1 MILREKR
8 EKISV
13 KDTSFLL
20 PVGYGEE
27 FYKKALF
34 FDLEH
39 CVNKKPICVGVFGCS
54 YYDADTEELVVN
66 QYMIENKRD
75 AEDVLYIAERY
86 FNKMKNSLNKKY
98 IVTFAGNND
107 FTVIDYLF
115 KKSGIQFNIRESFKE
130 IDLQK
135 EYEKEK
141 GSGIGLKNLEKE
153 FNINRETEVIGG
165 QNLAKTFSKIV
176 KDSNYIQR
184 MPDEKKEKILL
195 YNEQDVVSLFQI
207 SLNWKKYIKASED

>member
-1 MILREKR
+1 MILRENR

-13 KDTSFLL
+13 KSARFLL
-20 PVGYGEE
+20 PIEYEKD

-54 YYDADTEELVVN
+54 YYDEVREELVVN

-75 AEDVLYIAERY
+75 AEDVLYIAEKY
-86 FNKMKNSLNKKY
+86 FIKMKSLLNKKY

-115 KKSGIQFNIRESFKE
+115 KKNNIEFNIRENFKE

-135 EYEKEK
+135 EYEKK
-141 GSGIGLKNLEKE
+141 TGSGIGLKNLEKE

-165 QNLAKTFSKIV
+165 QNLAKTFNKIV
-176 KDSNYIQR
+176 RDSDYIYR
-184 MPDEKKEKILL
+184 MPQEKKEKILL

-207 SLNWKKYIKASED
+207 CLNWQKYIKTSEE